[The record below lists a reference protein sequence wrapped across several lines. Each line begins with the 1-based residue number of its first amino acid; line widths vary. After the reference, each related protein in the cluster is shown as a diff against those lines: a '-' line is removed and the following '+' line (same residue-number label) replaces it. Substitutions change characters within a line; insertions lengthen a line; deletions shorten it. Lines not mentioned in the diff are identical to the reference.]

1 MKIKA
6 SPRTGRISNAVAYVS
21 RFGVCMRELVTP
33 RDPKTPAQAR
43 MRTLFGAASQGFGLT
58 LSEPQRERWVLAAL
72 AVPST
77 PSLGEYSNLSGQQL
91 CTKINSTLQFL
102 GQPPVAEPPLP
113 VVFTPN
119 PVGALSIVNDPPDGV
134 RLLLNA
140 GPAAEDLMLFGQP
153 PCNAGRMKHRRVYYL
168 GLAGPATNGQCDI
181 TTAYTARFGQPAPG
195 QKVFILTCQTK
206 NGWKA
211 QDHVT
216 SAIVPPK
223 PLADEQQRNQA
234 TKPQEAPAA
243 ETPEP
248 QAAPAG
254 SNSSLP
260 RAMYMGSTPE
270 APGVHTG
277 QPLVHPV
284 SIPGAPH
291 VHGLR
296 VALGRLA
303 RLAGARIRAGLGFR
317 GSPALAGY

>member
-6 SPRTGRISNAVAYVS
+6 SPRTGRIGNAIAYMS

-43 MRTLFGAASQGFGLT
+43 MRTIFGAASQGFGLS

-102 GQPPVAEPPLP
+102 GQPPVDEPPLP

-119 PVGALSIVNDPPDGV
+119 PVGALSIVNDQQDGV

-140 GPAAEDLMLFGQP
+140 GPVTEDIMLFGQP

-181 TTAYTARFGQPAPG
+181 TAAYTARFGQPAPG
-195 QKVFILTCQTK
+195 QKVFIVTCQTK

-223 PLADEQQRNQA
+223 PLADEQQRNQV
-234 TKPQEAPAA
+234 TKAKEAAA
-243 ETPEP
+243 VETPEGE
-248 QAAPAG
+248 AAPTERV
-254 SNSSLP
+254 SSLS
-260 RAMYMGSTPE
+260 RAMYKGSTPD
-270 APGVHTG
+270 APGVYTG

-284 SIPGAPH
+284 SIPGTPL

-296 VALGRLA
+296 LAMAELA

-317 GSPALAGY
+317 VSPAP